1 VDDSQQNGRG
11 DNSVEIVIGVV
22 LIAFSAIAAFALLHD
37 QFAAVFGR

>member
-1 VDDSQQNGRG
+1 VDGSQQDGRS
-11 DNSVEIVIGVV
+11 DNTIEIVLGIV